1 MNTDALTIND
11 IISESLK
18 NSMTYAEYRT
28 LVSTLVEL
36 KSTTGN
42 EKTIDLV
49 AYTQLNNRRMRRW
62 DKTAKVSDEMKT
74 KIESFNKKVTWLVIS
89 ESWCGDAAHILPII
103 NKVAELNA
111 NIDYKIVLRDEND
124 ALMNQFLTNGGKSI
138 PKLIMLDSETKKVLN
153 TFGPRPTIATKLVK
167 AHKAKYGA
175 ITPQFK
181 EDLQR
186 WYNTDKGQSTV
197 EDLVFLL
204 QDY

>member
-1 MNTDALTIND
+1 MNTDALTIHD

-28 LVSTLVEL
+28 FVSSLVEL

-49 AYTQLNNRRMRRW
+49 TYTQLNDRRMRRW
-62 DKTAKVSDEMKT
+62 DKTAKVSEEMKA

-111 NIDYKIVLRDEND
+111 NIDYKIVLRDENE
-124 ALMNQFLTNGGKSI
+124 ALMNKFLTNGGKSI
-138 PKLIMLDSETKKVLN
+138 PKLIMLDSETNEVLN
-153 TFGPRPTIATKLVK
+153 TFGPRPRVATKMVK
-167 AHKAKYGA
+167 AHKAEHGA
-175 ITPQFK
+175 LTPEFK

-186 WYNTDKGQSTV
+186 WYNMDKGQSTV
-197 EDLVFLL
+197 DDLVNLL
-204 QDY
+204 KE